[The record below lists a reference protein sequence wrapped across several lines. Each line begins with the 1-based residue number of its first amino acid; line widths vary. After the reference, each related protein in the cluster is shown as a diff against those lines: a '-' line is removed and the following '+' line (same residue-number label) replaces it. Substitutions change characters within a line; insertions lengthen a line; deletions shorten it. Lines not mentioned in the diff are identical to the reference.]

1 MIPPLLGLVLL
12 PVLLVVPGAV
22 ILRTLFPDGR
32 PPGTDS
38 AERVFLAVLSSGLLT
53 GLLGFLLAELGWFS
67 VWLIA
72 ALELILVAG
81 LWRWH
86 TGEWNLGPRSWLG
99 LGRFIAA
106 SVRPLGAR
114 LLRFRTEIVL
124 LCGLLVL
131 AAALFARPAEMVRGA
146 LDSGAYVNAG
156 VSLGRTGSI
165 LIRDRLMRELNNDLP
180 GGNSELRE
188 VLQEYNR
195 DRFTLRYGRMPGFY
209 VLDKQDAAIV
219 PQHYSFFPVWIAI
232 GYQLFGLWGAL
243 YATSFLAL
251 LAVAAIYFFTRRIFT
266 PSVALL
272 ALALIILCPVQI
284 WFARYPVSETPS
296 QLLAFVFFYAFANF
310 LMGLSRLRSLE
321 RPAADTLISA
331 AGAEAARLGTAVRLF
346 GVISGVALGELTLTR
361 PDFPFYLV
369 AAGVYLLIWRLTRT
383 WRSEHWWFVV
393 PLGLLLGVWFVH
405 FLFFSYPYTLDL
417 YHNKLQDWRRDW
429 QKLLALLYVGGLV
442 LFALDRLHDR
452 LRPVASAL
460 GGWLTRRRNWW
471 LGALCVG
478 VMLYL
483 IWQYGVAPWVQSAR
497 LIAAAPKAGHIPFT
511 FESYIGAPVDPQ
523 VGANLVRVGWYL
535 SPLGIILGGLGLLR
549 ALWKRL
555 SLASGAF
562 FITLAVVSVIF
573 SDETYTVPTYIYSE
587 RRYLTVLI
595 PALLIFVAYFL
606 AWVGEK
612 WRPRLPARV
621 GGWTAY
627 AALLIFFVYTSR
639 VIIPHVEEG
648 GAVAQMENL
657 VSRFP
662 NPAKTVLLFSNERDE
677 PYLIATPLQMIWG
690 FTAFSLNQSFGRD
703 LHSDIVQGMI
713 QRWKTQGYAVYAIM
727 GANGG
732 KLNMPD
738 LTVQPIANPQWTWSV
753 PELEQLRPQK
763 PSNIAQSIL
772 PFGIYDIVS
781 RTQTTPP
788 TWPFSLDIGTMDYA
802 YTVGGF
808 YNQEQ
813 DPGDATPWR
822 WTHGSV
828 TTGGATGP
836 AALLRLP
843 WAGTAGQSARM
854 ILRLRAGPKERTS
867 PADVQVF
874 VAAPATGD
882 PVGTA
887 VGTARVLPGA
897 AFQDFAFPIPPQS
910 GADVLI
916 RLEVPPWSTRPPSMA
931 NDPRVLGVQLD
942 SAQIAAA
949 P

>member
-1 MIPPLLGLVLL
+1 LLL

-22 ILRTLFPDGR
+22 MLRTLFPDGR

-38 AERVFLAVLSSGLLT
+38 AERVFLAVLSSVLLT

-72 ALELILVAG
+72 GLELVIVAG
-81 LWRWH
+81 LWRWN
-86 TGEWNLGPRSWLG
+86 TGDWNLGPRSWLG

-114 LLRFRTEIVL
+114 LLRFRPEIVL
-124 LCGLLVL
+124 LCGLLL
-131 AAALFARPAEMVRGA
+131 LGAALFARPAEMVRGA

-156 VSLGRTGSI
+156 VALGRTGSI

-195 DRFTLRYGRMPGFY
+195 DRFTLRYNRMPGFF

-219 PQHYSFFPVWIAI
+219 PQHYSFFPVWIGI
-232 GYQLFGLWGAL
+232 FYQLFGLWGAL
-243 YATSFLAL
+243 YATPILAL
-251 LAVAAIYFFTRRIFT
+251 LSVAAIYFFTRRIFT

-272 ALALIILCPVQI
+272 ALALLVLCPVQI
-284 WFARYPVSETPS
+284 WFARYPVSEVPT
-296 QLLAFVFFYAFANF
+296 QLLAFVFFYAFATF

-321 RPAADTLISA
+321 RTGAETLVSA
-331 AGAEAARLGTAVRLF
+331 AGEEAARLGTAVRLF
-346 GVISGVALGELTLTR
+346 GVIAGVALGELVLTR
-361 PDFPFYLV
+361 PDFPFYLAAV
-369 AAGVYLLIWRLTRT
+369 AFYLLVWRLTRT
-383 WRSEHWWFVV
+383 WRAEHWWFVV
-393 PLGLLLGVWFVH
+393 PLGLLLGVWVVH

-429 QKLLALLYVGGLV
+429 QKLLALLYIGGLL

-452 LRPVASAL
+452 LRPLAATL
-460 GGWLTRRRNWW
+460 GGWLNRRRNWW
-471 LGALCVG
+471 VAALCVA
-478 VMLYL
+478 VALYL
-483 IWQYGVAPWVQSAR
+483 GWQYGVAPWVQTAR
-497 LIAAAPKAGHIPFT
+497 LIAAESGHIPFT
-511 FESYIGAPVDPQ
+511 FQSYIGAPVDPE

-573 SDETYTVPTYIYSE
+573 ADETYTVPTYIYSA

-595 PALLIFVAYFL
+595 PALLIFAAYFL

-612 WRPRLPARV
+612 WRPRLPARI
-621 GGWTAY
+621 GGWAAY
-627 AALLIFFVYTSR
+627 GALLVFFIYTSR
-639 VIIPHVEEG
+639 VIIPHVEER
-648 GAVAQMENL
+648 GAVAQMEDL
-657 VSRFP
+657 VRRFP
-662 NPAKTVLLFSNERDE
+662 NPAKTVVLFSNERDE

-713 QRWKTQGYAVYAIM
+713 QRWQKQGYDVYMMM

-738 LTVQPIANPQWTWSV
+738 LTVQPIADPQWTWNV
-753 PELEQLRPQK
+753 PELEQLTTQK
-763 PSNIAQSIL
+763 PSNTFPSVL
-772 PFGIYDIVS
+772 PFGIYTVVS

-788 TWPFSLDIGTMDYA
+788 GWPFSVDIGTMDYA

-808 YNQEQ
+808 YSQEQ
-813 DPGDATPWR
+813 DPGDPTPWR
-822 WTHGSV
+822 WTHGSAAS
-828 TTGGATGP
+828 GGGLGP

-843 WAGTAGQSARM
+843 WAGTAGQSARLT
-854 ILRLRAGPKERTS
+854 LRLRAGPPARTS
-867 PADVQVF
+867 AAEVQVF
-874 VAAPATGD
+874 VADPATGNA
-882 PVGTA
+882 VGPA
-887 VGTARVLPGA
+887 VGTARVMPGA
-897 AFQDFAFPIPPQS
+897 PFQDFAFPLPPQP
-910 GADVLI
+910 GPDVLI
-916 RLEVPPWSTRPPSMA
+916 RLEVPPWSDRPPSQA

-942 SAQIAAA
+942 SAEIEAA